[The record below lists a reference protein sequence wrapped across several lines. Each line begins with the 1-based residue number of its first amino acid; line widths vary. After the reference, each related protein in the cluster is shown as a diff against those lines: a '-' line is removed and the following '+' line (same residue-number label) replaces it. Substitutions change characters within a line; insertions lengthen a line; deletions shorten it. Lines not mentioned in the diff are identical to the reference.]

1 MEHIE
6 HPLTL
11 DDQDPPIFSPVV
23 REEAEGEENARE
35 AVGDGRECREE
46 TGGAGGRELTEV
58 AGEGGVRGSEDNG
71 EEEQEEV
78 ESTQVE
84 ELKKGQ
90 LLGAL
95 GELEND
101 SSFQHA
107 EDKEEMF

>member
-1 MEHIE
+1 MEHTE

-11 DDQDPPIFSPVV
+11 DAQDPPIFSPVV

-46 TGGAGGRELTEV
+46 TGGAGGREWKEV
-58 AGEGGVRGSEDNG
+58 AGEGGVRGS

-90 LLGAL
+90 LLIAL